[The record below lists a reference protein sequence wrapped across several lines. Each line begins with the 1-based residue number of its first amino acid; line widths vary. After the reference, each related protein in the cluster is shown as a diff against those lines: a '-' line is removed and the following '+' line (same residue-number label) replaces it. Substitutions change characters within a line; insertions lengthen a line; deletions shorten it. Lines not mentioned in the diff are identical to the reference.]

1 VTFKRLNTQKTQMK
15 IRLAL
20 IFGGRSGEHEISIIS
35 ARSIAQAINHSRYHI
50 TPIYITKDGKWL
62 GKRLSQHVLSLDY
75 EHLIKDRAALCAVE
89 AELAQAALQNLFKFD
104 FSKFDVAFPVLHGP
118 FGEDGTIQGLLEMHN
133 VPYVGCGVLACALTM
148 DKAFAKICFKAA
160 GLRVAKYLV
169 VFRDELPARRHD
181 IFAEA
186 EKQLGYPM
194 FVKPARLGSSVGI
207 SKAKN
212 RRQLHQA
219 LTLAAEYDTKLLVEQ
234 AINARELE
242 VAVLGNTNL
251 SVSVVGEIVP
261 VNEFY
266 DYEAKYVKS
275 GSQLFI
281 PAALPKALAR
291 KVQEAAKTA
300 YRATGCEGMARAD
313 FFLERQTNRLFINE
327 LNAIPGFTS
336 ISMYPK
342 LFEASGIA
350 YPTLI
355 DQLIALAF
363 ERHEQQKKNKVAFL

>member
-1 VTFKRLNTQKTQMK
+1 
-15 IRLAL
+15 
-20 IFGGRSGEHEISIIS
+20 
-35 ARSIAQAINHSRYHI
+35 
-50 TPIYITKDGKWL
+50 
-62 GKRLSQHVLSLDY
+62 
-75 EHLIKDRAALCAVE
+75 
-89 AELAQAALQNLFKFD
+89 
-104 FSKFDVAFPVLHGP
+104 
-118 FGEDGTIQGLLEMHN
+118 
-133 VPYVGCGVLACALTM
+133 
-148 DKAFAKICFKAA
+148 
-160 GLRVAKYLV
+160 
-169 VFRDELPARRHD
+169 
-181 IFAEA
+181 
-186 EKQLGYPM
+186 M